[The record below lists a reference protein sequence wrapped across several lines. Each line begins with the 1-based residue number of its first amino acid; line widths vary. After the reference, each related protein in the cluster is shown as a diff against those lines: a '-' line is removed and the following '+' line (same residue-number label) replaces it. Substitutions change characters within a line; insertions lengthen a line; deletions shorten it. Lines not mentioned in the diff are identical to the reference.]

1 MIFIEVKRQKETLKP
16 EQIEWGEFLIKNKI
30 PYQVVRVIEK

>member
-30 PYQVVRVIEK
+30 LYRVVRVIEK